1 MPKIRGPCFSRRMS
15 TRIKG
20 LPGARKRK
28 TTHQSFHIMDPVSI
42 VVSSVGLVST
52 CSTLSGHITWL
63 MKQVE
68 STDAA
73 LIELR
78 VQIDSL
84 SQIFGAISACF
95 GDPIVARSAET
106 GSEADHWRN
115 VHNSMADCKAVLE
128 IMYRDLKNVGIKQ
141 AHRQKS
147 FRNMELNLDPASID
161 LLKHQVIA
169 YRKTMETSLQLL
181 KQ

>member
-1 MPKIRGPCFSRRMS
+1 
-15 TRIKG
+15 
-20 LPGARKRK
+20 
-28 TTHQSFHIMDPVSI
+28 
-42 VVSSVGLVST
+42 
-52 CSTLSGHITWL
+52 

-68 STDAA
+68 STDDA

-84 SQIFGAISACF
+84 SQIFGAISTCF
-95 GDPIVARSAET
+95 GDPTLARSAET

-128 IMYRDLKNVGIKQ
+128 IMYRNLQTVGIKQ

-147 FRNMELNLDPASID
+147 FRNMVLNLDPTNID
-161 LLKHQVIA
+161 LLKHQVVA

-181 KQ
+181 NKYYP